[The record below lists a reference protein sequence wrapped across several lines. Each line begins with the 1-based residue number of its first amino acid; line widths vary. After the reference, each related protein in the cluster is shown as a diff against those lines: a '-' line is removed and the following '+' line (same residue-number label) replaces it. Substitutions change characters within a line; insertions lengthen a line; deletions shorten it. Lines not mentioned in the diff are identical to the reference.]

1 MKGPVSRSSLRPFT
15 LALSPLEPP
24 LSAILA
30 LFNFIRH
37 IDKELLHMTQT
48 MGPSL
53 YFVLFAIVFAETGLV
68 VTPFLPG
75 DSLLFA
81 VGVLCAMD
89 PVRLGLP
96 ADGFVPTLPVAMAV
110 LFSAA
115 LIGDCVNYSLGKF
128 IGPKV
133 FNSESSRLLNKK
145 HLIKTQLFY
154 EKYGHKTIIMAR
166 FVPIV
171 RTFAPFVAGVGQMK
185 FRRFITFSLVGASL
199 WVGLLVP
206 LGYFFADTEI
216 VKKRFDLVIIM
227 IIFISVLPMLI
238 EIIRERGKTAPATEG

>member
-1 MKGPVSRSSLRPFT
+1 
-15 LALSPLEPP
+15 

-30 LFNFIRH
+30 LFDFIRH
-37 IDKELLHMTQT
+37 IDKHLVHMTQT

-53 YFVLFAIVFAETGLV
+53 YLVLFAIVFAETGLV

-81 VGVLCAMD
+81 IGVLCHMD

-96 ADGFVPTLPVAMAV
+96 ADGFVPTLPVAMV
-110 LFSAA
+110 LLFAAA
-115 LIGDCVNYSLGKF
+115 LTGDCVNYSVGKF

-133 FNSESSRLLNKK
+133 FNSESSWLLNKK
-145 HLIKTQLFY
+145 HLVRTQLFY
-154 EKYGHKTIIMAR
+154 EKYGSKTIIMAR

-171 RTFAPFVAGVGQMK
+171 RTFAPFVAGVGQMT
-185 FRRFITFSLVGASL
+185 FRRFITFSLVGATL

-206 LGYFFADTEI
+206 LGYVFAETEI
-216 VKKRFDLVIIM
+216 VKKRFELVILA

-238 EIIRERGKTAPATEG
+238 EITRGWLKSRSAAPATEG

>member
-1 MKGPVSRSSLRPFT
+1 M
-15 LALSPLEPP
+15 
-24 LSAILA
+24 SAILA
-30 LFNFIRH
+30 LIDFIRH
-37 IDKELLHMTQT
+37 IDKHLVHMTQT

-53 YFVLFAIVFAETGLV
+53 YLALFAIVFAETGLV

-81 VGVLCAMD
+81 IGVLCAMD

-96 ADGFVPTLPVAMAV
+96 ADGFVPSLPVAMAL
-110 LFSAA
+110 LFAAA
-115 LIGDCVNYSLGKF
+115 LMGDCVNYTVGKF
-128 IGPKV
+128 VGPKV
-133 FNSESSRLLNKK
+133 FSSEKSFLLNKK
-145 HLIKTQLFY
+145 HLVKTQLFY

-185 FRRFITFSLVGASL
+185 FRRFISFSVIGAAI
-199 WVGLLVP
+199 WVCLLMP

-216 VKKRFDLVIIM
+216 VKQRFELVILVII
-227 IIFISVLPMLI
+227 FLSVLPMII
-238 EIIRERGKTAPATEG
+238 EIGREWWRGRSAAPAAEG